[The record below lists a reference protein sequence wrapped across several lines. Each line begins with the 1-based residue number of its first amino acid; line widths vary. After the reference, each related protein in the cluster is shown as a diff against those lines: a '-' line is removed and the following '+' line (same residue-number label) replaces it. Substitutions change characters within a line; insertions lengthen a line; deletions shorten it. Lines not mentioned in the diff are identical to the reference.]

1 MVFPV
6 TFPFPS
12 SILARARSRALTRLV
27 KGFEM
32 KKWLIIGGVIV
43 VVAILIVVNLQK
55 QKGNATEV
63 EMESIEKRELTEIVS
78 ASGTIQPKISVDI
91 SSDITGK
98 IVEVFVNEGDRVSE
112 GELLLRVDPTQF
124 RESVRSA
131 EAQYESAR
139 ARFRESEARLE
150 QAELEWARIQAFHD
164 KGDVSER
171 DYESARMSYKV
182 AGTQVESSQRSVEQ
196 AEAYLEQMRDRFSK
210 TEVRAPMSGI
220 VVRRN
225 AEVGEIAMEGTFS
238 IQVLMV
244 IADLSVMEVEV
255 DVDETEIPQVAL
267 GQKAEV
273 EIDAF
278 PDDKFKGKVT
288 EIANS
293 PKQNQ
298 GGTGGVDF
306 EVVVTLDVGYTGL
319 RPGLSATA
327 NVTTAARDSALSIPI
342 QALTL
347 RTKKMLEEDQKKN
360 ASRLEKAGIEEA
372 EFEFDE
378 EVKELEGVFIVKE
391 GRALFCH
398 VETGIAGEKHF
409 ELVTGLDAGDMII
422 TGPMRTLR
430 NLHHGEQ
437 VKEKKKSK
445 EDKAEEEEDSGGGGI
460 TVTTE

>member
-1 MVFPV
+1 
-6 TFPFPS
+6 
-12 SILARARSRALTRLV
+12 
-27 KGFEM
+27 M

-43 VVAILIVVNLQK
+43 VVAILVVVNLQK
-55 QKGNATEV
+55 QKGKATEV
-63 EMESIEKRELTEIVS
+63 ELEAIEKRELTEIVS

-98 IVEVFVNEGDRVSE
+98 IVEVFVNEGDRVSD

-131 EAQYESAR
+131 EAQYESAK
-139 ARFRESEARLE
+139 ARYRESEARLE
-150 QAELEWARIQAFHD
+150 QAELEWARIKAFHE

-210 TEVRAPMSGI
+210 TEIRSPMSGI

-267 GQKAEV
+267 GQMAEV

-278 PDDKFKGKVT
+278 PDDKFVGEVT

-293 PKQNQ
+293 PIQNQ

-306 EVVVTLDVGYTGL
+306 EVVVTLGEGYSGL

-360 ASRLEKAGIEEA
+360 ATRIEAAGIEDA

-378 EVKELEGVFIVKE
+378 EVKELEGVFVIRE
-391 GRALFCH
+391 GRALFRH

-409 ELVTGLDAGDMII
+409 ELVTGLEAGDKIV

-437 VKEKKKSK
+437 VKEKKGKK
-445 EDKAEEEEDSGGGGI
+445 EDVDLEEDDDEGGGASV
-460 TVTTE
+460 TVQ

>member
-1 MVFPV
+1 
-6 TFPFPS
+6 
-12 SILARARSRALTRLV
+12 
-27 KGFEM
+27 M
-32 KKWLIIGGVIV
+32 KKWLIISGVIV
-43 VVAILIVVNLQK
+43 VVAILVVVNLQK
-55 QKGNATEV
+55 QKGKATEV
-63 EMESIEKRELTEIVS
+63 ELEAIEKRELTEIVS

-98 IVEVFVNEGDRVSE
+98 IVEVFVNEGDRVAD
-112 GELLLRVDPTQF
+112 GDLLLRVDPTQF

-131 EAQYESAR
+131 EAQYESAK
-139 ARFRESEARLE
+139 ARNRESEARME
-150 QAELEWARIQAFHD
+150 QAELEWARIQAFHA

-182 AGTQVESSQRSVEQ
+182 AGTQVDSSQRSVDQ

-210 TEVRAPMSGI
+210 TEIRAPMSGI

-267 GQKAEV
+267 GQVAEV

-278 PDDKFKGKVT
+278 PDDKFEGKVT

-306 EVVVTLDVGYTGL
+306 EVVVTLGEGYTGL

-327 NVTTAARDSALSIPI
+327 NVTTGARDSALSIPI

-347 RTKKMLEEDQKKN
+347 RTKKTLEEDQKKYGR
-360 ASRLEKAGIEEA
+360 RLEKAGIEVA

-378 EVKELEGVFIVKE
+378 DVKELEGVFVIRE
-391 GRALFCH
+391 DRALFRH
-398 VETGIAGEKHF
+398 VDTGIAGEKHF
-409 ELVTGLDAGDMII
+409 ELVTGLEVGDKIV
-422 TGPMRTLR
+422 TGPMRILR

-437 VKEKKKSK
+437 VKEKKGKK
-445 EDKAEEEEDSGGGGI
+445 GEDEAEEEKDSGGGVSV
-460 TVTTE
+460 TVE

>member
-1 MVFPV
+1 
-6 TFPFPS
+6 
-12 SILARARSRALTRLV
+12 
-27 KGFEM
+27 M

-43 VVAILIVVNLQK
+43 VVAILVVVNLQK
-55 QKGNATEV
+55 QKGKAVEV
-63 EMESIEKRELTEIVS
+63 EIEAIEKRELTEIVS

-98 IVEVFVNEGDRVSE
+98 IVEVLVNEGDRVSV
-112 GELLLRVDPTQF
+112 GDMLLRIDPTQF
-124 RESVRSA
+124 REAVKSA

-139 ARFRESEARLE
+139 ARLREMQARQE
-150 QAELEWARIQAFHD
+150 QAELEWARIQNFHD

-171 DYESARMSYKV
+171 DFESARMSYKV
-182 AGTQVESSQRSVEQ
+182 AGTQVESSQRSVDQ

-210 TEVRAPMSGI
+210 TEIRAPMSGI

-255 DVDETEIPQVAL
+255 DVDETEIPQVEL
-267 GQKAEV
+267 GQIAEV

-278 PDDKFKGKVT
+278 PDDEFEGEVT

-306 EVVVTLDVGYTGL
+306 EVVVTLGEGYTGL

-327 NVTTAARDSALSIPI
+327 NITTAARDSALSIPI

-347 RTKKMLEEDQKKN
+347 RTRKMLEADQKKYS
-360 ASRLEKAGIEEA
+360 ARLEQAGI
-372 EFEFDE
+372 DE
-378 EVKELEGVFIVKE
+378 EFQFEEDVKELEGVFIVRE
-391 GRALFCH
+391 DRALFRQ
-398 VETGIAGEKHF
+398 VDTGIAGEKHF
-409 ELVTGLDAGDMII
+409 ELVTGLEAGDMIV

-437 VKEKKKSK
+437 VKESK
-445 EDKAEEEEDSGGGGI
+445 EKKDEDGFEEEEVDEEEGGGASV
-460 TVTTE
+460 TVQ

>member
-1 MVFPV
+1 
-6 TFPFPS
+6 
-12 SILARARSRALTRLV
+12 
-27 KGFEM
+27 M
-32 KKWLIIGGVIV
+32 KKWLIIGGAIIV
-43 VVAILIVVNLQK
+43 VAVLIGVNLQK
-55 QKGNATEV
+55 QKGKATQVDLEA
-63 EMESIEKRELTEIVS
+63 IEKRELVEVVS

-98 IVEVFVNEGDRVSE
+98 IVDVLVSEGDRVE
-112 GELLLRVDPTQF
+112 AGDLLLRIDPTQF
-124 RESVRSA
+124 RETRRSA
-131 EAQYESAR
+131 KAQYESAR
-139 ARFRESEARLE
+139 ARYREMEARLE
-150 QAELEWARIQAFHD
+150 QAELEWDRIGQLHE
-164 KGDVSER
+164 KGDVSQR
-171 DYESARMSYKV
+171 DYEGARVSYKV

-210 TEVRAPMSGI
+210 TEIKAPMSGI

-255 DVDETEIPQVAL
+255 DVDETEIPQVRLSQSAD
-267 GQKAEV
+267 V

-278 PDDKFKGKVT
+278 PDGEFLGLVT

-298 GGTGGVDF
+298 GGSGGVDF
-306 EVVVTLDVGYTGL
+306 KVVVTLDGDYSGL

-327 NVTTAARDSALSIPI
+327 KITTAARDSALAIPI

-347 RTKKMLEEDQKKN
+347 RTKKALEADRKKNGARIKQAGLEDEEFEYEEDK
-360 ASRLEKAGIEEA
+360 
-372 EFEFDE
+372 
-378 EVKELEGVFIVKE
+378 KELEGVFIMAE
-391 GRALFCH
+391 GRAIFRP

-409 ELVTGLDAGDMII
+409 ELISGIEAGDIVI

-437 VKEKKKSK
+437 VKKKK
-445 EDKAEEEEDSGGGGI
+445 DKKNKDGEDSDEDEGGGG
-460 TVTTE
+460 VSVSVE

>member
-1 MVFPV
+1 
-6 TFPFPS
+6 
-12 SILARARSRALTRLV
+12 
-27 KGFEM
+27 M

-43 VVAILIVVNLQK
+43 VVAILVVVNLQK
-55 QKGNATEV
+55 QKGKAVEV
-63 EMESIEKRELTEIVS
+63 EMEAIEKRELTEIVS

-112 GELLLRVDPTQF
+112 GDLLLRIDPTQF
-124 RESVRSA
+124 REAVKSA

-139 ARFRESEARLE
+139 ARLREMQARLE
-150 QAELEWARIQAFHD
+150 QAELEWARIQNFHD

-171 DYESARMSYKV
+171 DFESARMSFKV
-182 AGTQVESSQRSVEQ
+182 AGTQVESSQRSVDQ

-267 GQKAEV
+267 GQIAEV

-278 PDDKFKGKVT
+278 PDEDFEGAVT

-306 EVVVTLDVGYTGL
+306 EVVVTLGEGYTGL

-327 NVTTAARDSALSIPI
+327 NITTAARDSALSIPI

-347 RTKKMLEEDQKKN
+347 RTKKMLVADQKKYS
-360 ASRLEKAGIEEA
+360 ARLEQAGIDE
-372 EFEFDE
+372 EFEFE
-378 EVKELEGVFIVKE
+378 EDVKEFEGVFIVRE
-391 GRALFCH
+391 DRALFRK

-409 ELVTGLDAGDMII
+409 ELVTGLEAGDMIV

-437 VKEKKKSK
+437 VKESKDKKD
-445 EDKAEEEEDSGGGGI
+445 EDGFEEDEVDEDEGGGASV
-460 TVTTE
+460 TVQ

>member
-1 MVFPV
+1 
-6 TFPFPS
+6 
-12 SILARARSRALTRLV
+12 
-27 KGFEM
+27 M
-32 KKWLIIGGVIV
+32 KKWLIIGAVVIL
-43 VVAILIVVNLQK
+43 VAVLIVVNLQK
-55 QKGNATEV
+55 QKGKATEV
-63 EMESIEKRELTEIVS
+63 EMEAVEARDLTEIVS

-98 IVEVFVNEGDRVSE
+98 IVEVLVKEGDRVNA
-112 GELLLRVDPTQF
+112 GDLLLRIDPTQF

-139 ARFRESEARLE
+139 ARYREAEARLE
-150 QAELEWARIQAFHD
+150 QAELEWNRIRQLHD
-164 KGDVSER
+164 KGDVSQR
-171 DYESARMSYKV
+171 DFESGRVAYKV
-182 AGTQVESSQRSVEQ
+182 AGTQLDSSQRSVEQ
-196 AEAYLEQMRDRFSK
+196 AQSYLEQMRDRFSK
-210 TEVRAPMSGI
+210 TEVKAPMSGI
-220 VVRRN
+220 IVRRN

-255 DVDETEIPQVAL
+255 DVDETEIPQVTL
-267 GQKAEV
+267 GQAADV

-278 PDDKFKGKVT
+278 PDGRFKGTVT

-293 PKQNQ
+293 PKQDQ

-306 EVVVTLDVGYTGL
+306 EVVVTLDPGYTGL

-327 NVTTAARDSALSIPI
+327 EITTARRDEALSIPI

-347 RTKKMLEEDQKKN
+347 RTEKALEDDLKKYRARIEQ
-360 ASRLEKAGIEEA
+360 AGIEIE
-372 EFEFDE
+372 EFSFPEDK
-378 EVKELEGVFIVKE
+378 KELEGVFLVRE
-391 GRALFCH
+391 DRAIFRS

-409 ELVTGLDAGDMII
+409 ELVSGLEASDMII

-437 VKEKKKSK
+437 VKAKK
-445 EDKAEEEEDSGGGGI
+445 DKADEEKASESGGGVSV
-460 TVTTE
+460 TVE

>member
-1 MVFPV
+1 
-6 TFPFPS
+6 
-12 SILARARSRALTRLV
+12 
-27 KGFEM
+27 M

-43 VVAILIVVNLQK
+43 VVAILVVVNLQK
-55 QKGNATEV
+55 QKGKATEV
-63 EMESIEKRELTEIVS
+63 ELEAIEKRELTEIVS

-98 IVEVFVNEGDRVSE
+98 IVEVFVNEGDRVSA

-139 ARFRESEARLE
+139 ARYRESEARLE
-150 QAELEWARIQAFHD
+150 QAELEWARIQAFHE

-171 DYESARMSYKV
+171 DYESARMSFKV
-182 AGTQVESSQRSVEQ
+182 AGTQVESSLRSVEQ

-210 TEVRAPMSGI
+210 TEIRSPMSGI

-267 GQKAEV
+267 GQMAEV

-278 PDDKFKGKVT
+278 PDDKFVGEVT

-293 PKQNQ
+293 PIQNQ

-306 EVVVTLDVGYTGL
+306 EVVVTLGEGYSGL

-360 ASRLEKAGIEEA
+360 GARIEQAGIEEG

-378 EVKELEGVFIVKE
+378 EVKELEGVFVIKN
-391 GRALFCH
+391 GRALFRH

-409 ELVTGLDAGDMII
+409 ELVSGLEVGDKIV

-437 VKEKKKSK
+437 VKEKKGKK
-445 EDKAEEEEDSGGGGI
+445 EEVDFEEEEDSSGASV
-460 TVTTE
+460 TVQ